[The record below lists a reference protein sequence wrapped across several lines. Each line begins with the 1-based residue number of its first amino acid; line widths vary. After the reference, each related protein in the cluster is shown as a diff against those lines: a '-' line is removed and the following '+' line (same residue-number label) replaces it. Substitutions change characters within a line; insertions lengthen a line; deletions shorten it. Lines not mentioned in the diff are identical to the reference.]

1 MILTYLNL
9 HFYEDSTYS
18 IEVNL
23 LEVTLMFA
31 IENINKT
38 CKKHTV
44 WIQKVRNLKMELETI
59 FC

>member
-9 HFYEDSTYS
+9 HFYENSIYS

-44 WIQKVRNLKMELETI
+44 WIQKVRKVRL
-59 FC
+59 